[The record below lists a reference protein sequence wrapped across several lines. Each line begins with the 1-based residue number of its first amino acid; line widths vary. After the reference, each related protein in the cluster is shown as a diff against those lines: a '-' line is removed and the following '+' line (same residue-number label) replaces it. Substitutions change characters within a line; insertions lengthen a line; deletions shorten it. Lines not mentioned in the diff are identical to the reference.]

1 MPLGQESNTKYT
13 VESANV
19 EGEILGRDGK
29 SPPSEWNTEMEGVG
43 GVGIAREGT
52 RDQRKVEGER
62 ERETEGEKCL
72 LIIQFLSTKGSVD
85 HK

>member
-1 MPLGQESNTKYT
+1 
-13 VESANV
+13 
-19 EGEILGRDGK
+19 
-29 SPPSEWNTEMEGVG
+29 MEGVG